1 MNWAFDNF
9 GIMQYTKGAL
19 SVDLEEEDCCQ
30 QSRADFFQKSTMELR
45 VMNPSQPHGC
55 RKDNDSQ
62 NHVDTVLPFN
72 YTMIEDWAN

>member
-1 MNWAFDNF
+1 MLGAPPPAFLQIYHYMNWAFDNF

-45 VMNPSQPHGC
+45 VTNPSQPNGC
-55 RKDNDSQ
+55 R
-62 NHVDTVLPFN
+62 
-72 YTMIEDWAN
+72 